1 MLKRIWALGLI
12 LAVLMSL
19 SGCALRTVEE
29 MYSLPKRSQEYDELQ
44 SAIDIAMVGL
54 DYAAPLSG
62 TNRQTLQ
69 TADLDGDGRE
79 EYLVF
84 AKGKS
89 DKPLQLL
96 IFHSNDQGGY
106 QIQEVIDFRGTSF
119 EQVEYVEIDD
129 RAGCEIVLGRQLS
142 DQVVG
147 TLSVLSFAGGDTRQ
161 LLSTSY
167 SKFVTCDLNGNGRE
181 DLMVLRPGETDGDG
195 GVAVLYSYR
204 DGAMERS
211 VEARLSSQPED
222 VKRISVSKLHG
233 GFPAVYISSMGRQDA
248 VITDVFALRDDRFVN
263 ITGGNGQG
271 ASVGSLRN
279 YAVYADDL
287 DGDGIFELPR
297 LISMK
302 PITSSAGS
310 ERQYLLRWYSID
322 LKGNEVDKLCSFHN
336 FASGWY
342 LKLKSDWASSITVER
357 LGDSYTFYMWNDYY
371 DQATILFTI
380 TEHTGSDREYEATQE
395 KRFVLHRA
403 EGITYAGKLEAGA
416 SVYGFTE
423 DYLVN
428 SFRLISR
435 D

>member
-12 LAVLMSL
+12 LAVLSL
-19 SGCALRTVEE
+19 SGCAMRTVEE
-29 MYSLPKRSQEYDELQ
+29 LYKLPKRSEEYDRLQ

-89 DKPLQLL
+89 DRPLQLL
-96 IFHSNDQGGY
+96 IFQQDAEGGY
-106 QIQEVIDFRGTSF
+106 QILEVIGFRGTYF
-119 EQVEYVEIDD
+119 EQVEYVQIDD
-129 RAGCEIVLGRQLS
+129 QPGCEIVLGRQLS

-147 TLSVLSFAGGDTRQ
+147 TLSVLSFTGGSTRQ

-181 DLMVLRPGETDGDG
+181 DLMVLRPGETDVGS
-195 GVAVLYSYR
+195 GVAVLYSYTG
-204 DGAMERS
+204 DAMERS
-211 VEARLSSQPED
+211 VEARLSAQPED

-233 GFPAVYISSMGRQDA
+233 GFPAVYVSSTGKQDA
-248 VITDVFALRDDRFVN
+248 VVTDVFAMRDDRFVN
-263 ITGGNGQG
+263 ITGG

-297 LISMK
+297 LIPLK
-302 PITSSAGS
+302 PITSKGGT
-310 ERQYLLRWYSID
+310 EKQYLLRWYSMD
-322 LKGNEVDKLCSFHN
+322 LRGNEVDKLCTFHN
-336 FASGWY
+336 FAGGWY
-342 LKLKSDWASSITVER
+342 LMLESNWASYLTMEQ
-357 LGDSYTFYMWNDYY
+357 LGNSYNFYMWNGDY

-380 TEHTGSDREYEATQE
+380 SEHAGNDREFQATQNN
-395 KRFVLHRA
+395 RFVLHRA
-403 EGITYAGKLEAGA
+403 EGVTYAGKLESGSAL
-416 SVYGFTE
+416 YGFTE

-428 SFRLISR
+428 SFRLIPQ

>member
-12 LAVLMSL
+12 LAVLSL

-29 MYSLPKRSQEYDELQ
+29 MYSLPKRSEEYDKLQ
-44 SAIDIAMVGL
+44 SAIDIAMAGL

-89 DKPLQLL
+89 ERPLQLL
-96 IFHSNDQGGY
+96 IFYGDEKGGY
-106 QIQEVIDFRGTSF
+106 QIQEVIGFRGASF
-119 EQVEYVEIDD
+119 EQVEYVQIDD
-129 RAGCEIVLGRQLS
+129 QPGCEIVLGRQLS

-147 TLSVLSFAGGDTRQ
+147 TLSVLSFAGGSARQ

-167 SKFVTCDLNGNGRE
+167 SKFVTCDLNGNGQE
-181 DLMVLRPGETDGDG
+181 DLMVLRPGEADVSS
-195 GVAVLYSYR
+195 GVAVLYSYTG
-204 DGAMERS
+204 DAIERS
-211 VEARLSSQPED
+211 VEARVSAQPED

-233 GFPAVYISSMGRQDA
+233 GFPAVYVSCAGRGDA
-248 VITDVFALRDDRFVN
+248 VVTDVFALRENRFVN
-263 ITGGNGQG
+263 ITGEGSQG
-271 ASVGSLRN
+271 ASVGALRN

-302 PITSSAGS
+302 PITGKGGT

-322 LKGNEVDKLCSFHN
+322 LRGNEVEKLCTFHN
-336 FASGWY
+336 FAGGWY
-342 LKLKSDWASSITVER
+342 LMLESNWASYLTMEQ
-357 LGDSYTFYMWNDYY
+357 LGNSYNFYMWNGDY

-380 TEHTGSDREYEATQE
+380 SEHAGNDREFQATQNN
-395 KRFVLHRA
+395 RFVLHRA
-403 EGITYAGKLEAGA
+403 EGVTYAGKLELGSAL
-416 SVYGFTE
+416 YGFTE

-428 SFRLISR
+428 SFRLIPQ

>member
-12 LAVLMSL
+12 LAVLSL

-29 MYSLPKRSQEYDELQ
+29 MYSLPKRSEEYDKLQ
-44 SAIDIAMVGL
+44 SAIDIAMAGL

-62 TNRQTLQ
+62 KNRQTLQ

-89 DKPLQLL
+89 ERPLQLL
-96 IFHSNDQGGY
+96 IFYGDEKGGY
-106 QIQEVIDFRGTSF
+106 QIQEVIGFRGASF
-119 EQVEYVEIDD
+119 EQVEYVQIDD
-129 RAGCEIVLGRQLS
+129 QPGCEIVLGRQLS

-147 TLSVLSFAGGDTRQ
+147 TLSVLSFAGGSARQ

-167 SKFVTCDLNGNGRE
+167 SKFVTCDLNGNGQE
-181 DLMVLRPGETDGDG
+181 DLMVLRPGEADVSS
-195 GVAVLYSYR
+195 GVAVLYSYTG
-204 DGAMERS
+204 DAIERS
-211 VEARLSSQPED
+211 VEARVSAQPED

-233 GFPAVYISSMGRQDA
+233 GFPAVYVSCAGRGDA
-248 VITDVFALRDDRFVN
+248 VVTDVFALRENRFVN
-263 ITGGNGQG
+263 ITGEGSQG
-271 ASVGSLRN
+271 ASVGALRN

-302 PITSSAGS
+302 PITGKGGT

-322 LKGNEVDKLCSFHN
+322 LRGNEVEKLCTFHN
-336 FASGWY
+336 FAGGWY
-342 LKLKSDWASSITVER
+342 LMLESNWAGYLTMEQ
-357 LGDSYTFYMWNDYY
+357 LGNSYTFYMWNENY

-380 TEHTGSDREYEATQE
+380 TEHAGSDREFQATQNG
-395 KRFVLHRA
+395 RFVLHRA
-403 EGITYAGKLEAGA
+403 EGITYAGKLEAGSA
-416 SVYGFTE
+416 LYGFTE

-428 SFRLISR
+428 SFRLIPQ